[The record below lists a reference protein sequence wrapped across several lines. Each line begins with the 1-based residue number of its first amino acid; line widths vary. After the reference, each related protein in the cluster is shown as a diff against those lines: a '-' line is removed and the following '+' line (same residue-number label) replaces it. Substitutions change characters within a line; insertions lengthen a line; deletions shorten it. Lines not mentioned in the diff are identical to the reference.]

1 MGLNELLVPL
11 GFFALVFGLVYLYIT
26 SRNKERMALIEKGA
40 SATLFNTGKTN
51 GGFFG
56 KLPTL
61 KLGMFFIGIALGTLI
76 GNILASTT
84 VINEDVAYV
93 SMIFLFGG
101 LALVSYYLVANR
113 IQKQD

>member
-1 MGLNELLVPL
+1 MHATEALIPIA
-11 GFFALVFGLVYLYIT
+11 FFGLVFGWVYLYIT
-26 SRNKERMALIEKGA
+26 TRNKERMALVEKGA
-40 SATLFNTGKTN
+40 NATLFNTGKSN

-76 GNILASTT
+76 GNILATTT
-84 VINEDVAYV
+84 VIDEGVAYV

-113 IQKQD
+113 LQKQE